1 VVIKDPITG
10 SSRPTGEA
18 PTLRD
23 LGISKQQSSSW
34 QKLADVPREQFK
46 AALVAAAR
54 RARADVTSGRHGA
67 RVKSQF
73 TLGRSAL
80 QPDRGTIPAMCW

>member
-1 VVIKDPITG
+1 VVVIKDPITG

-54 RARADVTSGRHGA
+54 RGSRGRDQWAARRAY
-67 RVKSQF
+67 
-73 TLGRSAL
+73 
-80 QPDRGTIPAMCW
+80 